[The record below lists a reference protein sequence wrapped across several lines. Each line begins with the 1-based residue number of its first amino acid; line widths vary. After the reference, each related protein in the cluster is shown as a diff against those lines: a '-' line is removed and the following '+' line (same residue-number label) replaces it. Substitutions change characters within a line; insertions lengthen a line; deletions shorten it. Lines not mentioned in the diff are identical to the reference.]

1 MLSLFKNYVCFSVA
15 TMAKSPIIKSNSSA
29 NKSWVELCDEL
40 SDNTSD
46 SSLNDSN
53 KVEINVSEVSVKIE
67 NDCDVKEVQSCSIS
81 ITKEPKIVQDENTPV
96 KISADLIK
104 SESKIESEI
113 KTNEINNEKNTSPWG
128 FSYASILKNSAS
140 KDNVTPQKIPANQTV
155 EKVEA
160 VEPNNE
166 RSSKVVKRE
175 IQREFLQ
182 DDLSLSSH
190 LDVFHMQSPLKL
202 EPVDEDMASPTKM
215 EGEKRSAKKRLCQ
228 PKLSI
233 NEDALMADEVLM
245 PSPKKVT
252 RLSSRRKRESGESP
266 LTNKRSK
273 YSSGKYGTPKW

>member
-1 MLSLFKNYVCFSVA
+1 
-15 TMAKSPIIKSNSSA
+15 MANLSPIVKSNSSA

-40 SDNTSD
+40 SDNSSD
-46 SSLNDSN
+46 SSLNESN

-67 NDCDVKEVQSCSIS
+67 NDCDIKEVQSCSVS
-81 ITKEPKIVQDENTPV
+81 ITKEPKTIQDENTPV

-104 SESKIESEI
+104 SEI
-113 KTNEINNEKNTSPWG
+113 KTNEMNNEKNTSPWG

-140 KDNVTPQKIPANQTV
+140 KDNVTPQKTLANQ
-155 EKVEA
+155 KVEA
-160 VEPNNE
+160 VESNNE

-182 DDLSLSSH
+182 EDLSLSSH

-215 EGEKRSAKKRLCQ
+215 EHEKRTAKKRLCQ

>member
-1 MLSLFKNYVCFSVA
+1 
-15 TMAKSPIIKSNSSA
+15 MAKSPIIKSNSSA

-40 SDNTSD
+40 SDNSSD

-53 KVEINVSEVSVKIE
+53 KVEIKVSEVSVKIE
-67 NDCDVKEVQSCSIS
+67 NECEVKEVQSCSIS
-81 ITKEPKIVQDENTPV
+81 ITKEPKIIVQDENTPV

-104 SESKIESEI
+104 LESKTESEI
-113 KTNEINNEKNTSPWG
+113 KTNEMNNEKNTSPWG

-140 KDNVTPQKIPANQTV
+140 KDNVTPQKSPANQTV
-155 EKVEA
+155 EKVES

-166 RSSKVVKRE
+166 RSNKVVKRE

-202 EPVDEDMASPTKM
+202 EPVVEDMASPTKM
-215 EGEKRSAKKRLCQ
+215 EGEKRLAKKRLCQ
-228 PKLSI
+228 PKFSI